1 MKKILFVMFA
11 LLLCLSLGLACF
23 AESGE
28 AQGGSSGTSTS
39 TTETS
44 EVDIKAYIQ
53 EKIVPIVVGVA
64 TSIVALITTLY
75 KIGASLKALSGTKDT
90 LAKEAKK
97 RDEASQALS
106 EQVEQIKASIK
117 DVPSLEK
124 SIEELSVLCSTIAE
138 ILSLG
143 FSANEEIIKSGK
155 GKKMSILLQSAK
167 INPSVTQA
175 CHLPL
180 TKEATPHP
188 SANPT
193 PSPQGEGEGGKI

>member
-1 MKKILFVMFA
+1 MKKLLFTVFA
-11 LLLCLSLGLACF
+11 LLMCLCLGLACF
-23 AESGE
+23 AKSDEILGE
-28 AQGGSSGTSTS
+28 SSGTPTP

-53 EKIVPIVVGVA
+53 EKIVPIVVGVI

-75 KIGASLKALSGTKDT
+75 KIGASLKALSGTRET
-90 LAKEAKK
+90 LDADAKK
-97 RDEASQALS
+97 REAAVASLR

-124 SIEELSVLCSTIAE
+124 SIEELSELCSTIAE

-155 GKKMSILLQSAK
+155 GKKMNMLLENAK

-180 TKEATPHP
+180 HK
-188 SANPT
+188 
-193 PSPQGEGEGGKI
+193 GGKWIF

>member
-1 MKKILFVMFA
+1 MKKLLFTVFA
-11 LLLCLSLGLACF
+11 LLMCLCLGLACF
-23 AESGE
+23 AESNE
-28 AQGGSSGTSTS
+28 AQGGLSGTP

-53 EKIVPIVVGVA
+53 EKIVPIVVGVI

-75 KIGASLKALSGTKDT
+75 KIGASLKALSGTRET
-90 LAKEAKK
+90 LDADAKK
-97 RDEASQALS
+97 REAAVASLG

-124 SIEELSVLCSTIAE
+124 SIEELSALCSTIAE

-155 GKKMSILLQSAK
+155 GKKMSILLENAK
-167 INPSVTQA
+167 S
-175 CHLPL
+175 
-180 TKEATPHP
+180 TPHP
-188 SANPT
+188 SAEPT
-193 PSPQGEGEGGKI
+193 PSPQGEGKGE

>member
-28 AQGGSSGTSTS
+28 IQNGSSETPTS

-117 DVPSLEK
+117 DVPNLEK
-124 SIEELSVLCSTIAE
+124 SIAELSALCGTMAE

-167 INPSVTQA
+167 
-175 CHLPL
+175 L
-180 TKEATPHP
+180 TPHP

>member
-1 MKKILFVMFA
+1 MKKLLFTVFV
-11 LLLCLSLGLACF
+11 LLMCICLGLACF
-23 AESGE
+23 AESNE
-28 AQGGSSGTSTS
+28 IQGGSSATPTTKTSDI
-39 TTETS
+39 
-44 EVDIKAYIQ
+44 DIKAYIQ
-53 EKIVPIVVGVA
+53 EKIVPIVVGVV

-75 KIGASLKALSGTKDT
+75 KIGASLKALSGTRET
-90 LAKEAKK
+90 LDADAKK
-97 RDEASQALS
+97 REAAVASLG

-124 SIEELSVLCSTIAE
+124 SIEELSALCSTIAE

-155 GKKMSILLQSAK
+155 GKKMSMLLQNAK

-188 SANPT
+188 SPVAS
-193 PSPQGEGEGGKI
+193 PSPQGEGKGE

>member
-1 MKKILFVMFA
+1 MKKLLFTVFA
-11 LLLCLSLGLACF
+11 LLMCLCLGLACF
-23 AESGE
+23 AKSDEIQGE
-28 AQGGSSGTSTS
+28 SSGTPTP

-53 EKIVPIVVGVA
+53 EKIVPIVVGVV

-75 KIGASLKALSGTKDT
+75 KIGASLKALSGTRET
-90 LAKEAKK
+90 LDADAKK
-97 RDEASQALS
+97 REAAVASLG

-124 SIEELSVLCSTIAE
+124 SIEELSALCSTIAE

-155 GKKMSILLQSAK
+155 GKRMSILLENAK
-167 INPSVTQA
+167 CIMQNAKS
-175 CHLPL
+175 
-180 TKEATPHP
+180 TPHP
-188 SANPT
+188 SAEPT
-193 PSPQGEGEGGKI
+193 PSPQGEGKGE

>member
-1 MKKILFVMFA
+1 MKKLLFTVFA
-11 LLLCLSLGLACF
+11 LLMCICLGLACF
-23 AESGE
+23 AKSDEI
-28 AQGGSSGTSTS
+28 QGGSSATP

-53 EKIVPIVVGVA
+53 EKIVPIVVGVI

-90 LAKEAKK
+90 LDADAKK
-97 RDEASQALS
+97 REAAVASLG

-124 SIEELSVLCSTIAE
+124 SIEELSALCSTIAE

-155 GKKMSILLQSAK
+155 GKKMSMLLQNAK

-175 CHLPL
+175 CL
-180 TKEATPHP
+180 TKEAAPHP
-188 SANPT
+188 SPAAT
-193 PSPQGEGEGGKI
+193 PSPQGEGKGE

>member
-1 MKKILFVMFA
+1 MKKILFIMFA
-11 LLLCLSLGLACF
+11 LALCLCLGLACF
-23 AESGE
+23 AEGNE
-28 AQGGSSGTSTS
+28 AQGGSSATP

-44 EVDIKAYIQ
+44 NIDIKAYIQ

-75 KIGASLKALSGTKDT
+75 KIGASLKALSGTRET
-90 LAKEAKK
+90 LDADAKK
-97 RDEASQALS
+97 REAAVASLG

-124 SIEELSVLCSTIAE
+124 SIEELSALCSTIAE

-155 GKKMSILLQSAK
+155 GKKMSALLQNAK
-167 INPSVTQA
+167 INPSVTQV

-180 TKEATPHP
+180 TKEAAPHP
-188 SANPT
+188 SPVAT
-193 PSPQGEGEGGKI
+193 PSPQGEGKGE

>member
-1 MKKILFVMFA
+1 MKKLLFIMFA
-11 LLLCLSLGLACF
+11 LALCLCLSTACF
-23 AESGE
+23 AESNE
-28 AQGGSSGTSTS
+28 IQGGSSATP

-53 EKIVPIVVGVA
+53 EKIVPIVVGVI

-75 KIGASLKALSGTKDT
+75 KIGTSLKALSGTRET
-90 LAKEAKK
+90 LDADAKK
-97 RDEASQALS
+97 REVAVASLG

-124 SIEELSVLCSTIAE
+124 SIEELSALCNTIAE

-155 GKKMSILLQSAK
+155 GKKMSILLENAK

-180 TKEATPHP
+180 TKEAAPHP
-188 SANPT
+188 SAEPT
-193 PSPQGEGEGGKI
+193 PSPQGESTGGRQ